1 MLNNEIS
8 TLISVSKEL
17 SARQEEILLA
27 WVQTQTVVEILE
39 KNNIDL
45 VVFRDTY
52 ARGILNYYFG
62 VIKGE
67 KKIDNCP
74 VMDDFLRM
82 LKNHDVSADE
92 LFEICTHARK
102 SMISITFDMG
112 IASKELFRDISYIFD
127 LNFKDVLQDYSN
139 TVYRLEKKVKA
150 QIEENKK
157 KDALMFQQGRLAQM
171 GEMISNIA
179 HQWRQPLSMISV
191 IIQNTHLK
199 HSLGKLEDD
208 IFDKNIDEVKKI
220 LKQMS
225 QTISDF
231 QHFFEPNKE
240 EEIFNII
247 ESVTNALAL
256 IKNDLKKENIE
267 VIRFHNHTEELV
279 LGYPN
284 EFSQALLNIFSNAKD
299 AFVEQGDKLERS
311 IYIETLVKDNKIL
324 LTIRDNAGGISQDI
338 IKKVFN
344 PYFTTKEEGKGT
356 GIGLY
361 MTSQI
366 VHNMHGIIYVENC
379 NLPQKNK
386 GVKFTIEFPV
396 C

>member
-1 MLNNEIS
+1 
-8 TLISVSKEL
+8 
-17 SARQEEILLA
+17 
-27 WVQTQTVVEILE
+27 
-39 KNNIDL
+39 
-45 VVFRDTY
+45 
-52 ARGILNYYFG
+52 
-62 VIKGE
+62 
-67 KKIDNCP
+67 
-74 VMDDFLRM
+74 
-82 LKNHDVSADE
+82 
-92 LFEICTHARK
+92 
-102 SMISITFDMG
+102 
-112 IASKELFRDISYIFD
+112 
-127 LNFKDVLQDYSN
+127 
-139 TVYRLEKKVKA
+139 
-150 QIEENKK
+150 
-157 KDALMFQQGRLAQM
+157 M